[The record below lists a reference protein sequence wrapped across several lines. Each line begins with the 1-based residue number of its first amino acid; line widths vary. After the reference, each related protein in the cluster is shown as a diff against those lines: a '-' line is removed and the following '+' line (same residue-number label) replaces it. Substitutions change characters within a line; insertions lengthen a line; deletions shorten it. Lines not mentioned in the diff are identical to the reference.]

1 MFYSRWLF
9 SKLKLAARG
18 VSQVCCLRCCCC
30 LDTRAQT
37 HPRCIVPRKPNGC
50 FMYVTGRCCR
60 VLTRFTNAACSPVAA
75 VGALRCALF
84 SLHRGAV
91 ADTLCLCL
99 PHVAFRETGTFP
111 LRCFYCIYGNLWS
124 VAGMQI
130 YIFIYFIGGVERITP
145 FCCLTVKWVTVLYG
159 GRKMY
164 RIITVSCVDKAGQSW
179 LYIDSLDNRGC
190 HCIQNGTCIVWV
202 CNVQRY
208 KPGQDPYSMWSNYR
222 GLQVLL

>member
-1 MFYSRWLF
+1 MQPCCSSGSPPLCFVFAPSWCGGGHLVSVCHMWHSGKLVPFPCDAFIVFMATCGVWL
-9 SKLKLAARG
+9 A
-18 VSQVCCLRCCCC
+18 
-30 LDTRAQT
+30 
-37 HPRCIVPRKPNGC
+37 
-50 FMYVTGRCCR
+50 CR
-60 VLTRFTNAACSPVAA
+60 
-75 VGALRCALF
+75 
-84 SLHRGAV
+84 
-91 ADTLCLCL
+91 
-99 PHVAFRETGTFP
+99 
-111 LRCFYCIYGNLWS
+111 Y
-124 VAGMQI
+124 I

>member
-1 MFYSRWLF
+1 MACHRFVAF
-9 SKLKLAARG
+9 AAAA
-18 VSQVCCLRCCCC
+18 VW
-30 LDTRAQT
+30 TRAHKHIRAVLFRGNLTGVLCMWQEDVVGCWHVLPT
-37 HPRCIVPRKPNGC
+37 RHAALLQQWEPSAVLCFRSIVVRWRTPC
-50 FMYVTGRCCR
+50 V
-60 VLTRFTNAACSPVAA
+60 
-75 VGALRCALF
+75 
-84 SLHRGAV
+84 
-91 ADTLCLCL
+91 CL